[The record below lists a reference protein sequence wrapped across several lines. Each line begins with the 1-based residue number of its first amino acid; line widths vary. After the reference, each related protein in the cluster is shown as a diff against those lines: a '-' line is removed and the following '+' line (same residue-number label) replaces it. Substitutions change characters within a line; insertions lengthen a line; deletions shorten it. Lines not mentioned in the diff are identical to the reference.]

1 MGLEDKKSGKMLMV
15 RHLTTFLV
23 YIPKQR
29 CIWIIF
35 RMVFV
40 ILTCVFYSRRCI
52 PTDAIYYLVYFL
64 VSFNK
69 CANPTM
75 DV

>member
-1 MGLEDKKSGKMLMV
+1 MDLEGKKSGKMLIV

-23 YIPKQR
+23 YIPKQW
-29 CIWIIF
+29 CIWVIF

-52 PTDAIYYLVYFL
+52 PADAIYYLVYFL
-64 VSFNK
+64 FGFNK

-75 DV
+75 YV